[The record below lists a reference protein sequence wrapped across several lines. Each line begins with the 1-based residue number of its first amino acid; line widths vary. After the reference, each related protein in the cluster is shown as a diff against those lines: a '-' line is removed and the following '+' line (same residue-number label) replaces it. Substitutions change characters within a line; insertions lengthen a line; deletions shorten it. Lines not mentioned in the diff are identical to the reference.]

1 MYGLSRTRTIQRCW
15 ANHTFLSSFLV
26 SKETLVTYGS
36 RSSLTTD
43 DKEEPT
49 LAEES
54 LTFTKRRQMKKKV
67 QGVNKTQTVS
77 ISLNSDSEK
86 VKKNHS
92 IKLMKGKN
100 TEEVELLVKAY
111 DKWLKKDNK
120 KQMYLLDQK
129 SADRLVHHLLKDI
142 KSDDVIAESHP
153 GPGILTRT
161 LLKETANDIITFE
174 PQPTFASHLKES
186 LLPQHSSRLTIS
198 HLDLQKF
205 YTYYVHGKK
214 VPEKDRL
221 HELLKLFP
229 TNTKKFNSNV
239 KMVGVVCDPK
249 FFFRLTLSFA
259 FQCCFFENIFP
270 TLYLYIPFRL
280 YSRISLSLGHFAYS
294 KVGVPFQFYFNLD
307 HLESV
312 PQTGFY
318 PPYPLA
324 ASRKRLP
331 EDDFLHL
338 VKISANEEFFNKVPR
353 EELESFHYFLNRI
366 CLTKRKDTLITQ
378 LEKWIPACGPEFIK
392 NGFRVFT
399 HPRELTQDQLL
410 QAYYIFSKLPAYEGS
425 MFHHYRRHW
434 AIQFGERDE
443 EVVRLKSDDEVVELE
458 DQVLEN

>member
-1 MYGLSRTRTIQRCW
+1 
-15 ANHTFLSSFLV
+15 
-26 SKETLVTYGS
+26 
-36 RSSLTTD
+36 
-43 DKEEPT
+43 
-49 LAEES
+49 
-54 LTFTKRRQMKKKV
+54 MKKKG
-67 QGVNKTQTVS
+67 QEVNKTQS
-77 ISLNSDSEK
+77 GSKNQYLDSVKGK
-86 VKKNHS
+86 VKTDV
-92 IKLMKGKN
+92 IRLMKGKN
-100 TEEVELLVKAY
+100 TEEVEHLLKTY
-111 DKWLKKDNK
+111 NRLLKKDNK
-120 KQMYLLDQK
+120 SQMMYLLDQK

-142 KSDDVIAESHP
+142 KHGDVIAESHP

-161 LLKETANDIITFE
+161 LLKETTNDIIAFE
-174 PQPTFASHLKES
+174 PQSSFASHLEES
-186 LLPQHSSRLTIS
+186 LLPEYSSRLTIS

-221 HELLKLFP
+221 HDLLKLFP
-229 TNTKKFNSNV
+229 SNTEKFSSNV
-239 KMVGVVCDPK
+239 KMIGVVSDPK
-249 FFFRLTLSFA
+249 FFFRLTLSFV
-259 FQCCFFENIFP
+259 FQCCFFESIFP
-270 TLYLYIPFRL
+270 TLYLYVPYRL

-294 KVGVPFQFYFNLD
+294 KVGVPFQFYFSFD
-307 HLESV
+307 HLDSV

-318 PPYPLA
+318 PPYSLA
-324 ASRKRLP
+324 ASKKRRP

-338 VKISANEEFFNKVPR
+338 VKISANKDFFKKVPL

-410 QAYYIFSKLPAYEGS
+410 QAYYIFSRLPSYEGS

-443 EVVRLKSDDEVVELE
+443 EVVRLKTDDEVVEIE

>member
-1 MYGLSRTRTIQRCW
+1 MQRCW
-15 ANHTFLSSFLV
+15 ANHTCLSSFLV
-26 SKETLVTYGS
+26 IKETLVTYGG

-49 LAEES
+49 LTEES
-54 LTFTKRRQMKKKV
+54 LTFTKRRQMKKKG
-67 QGVNKTQTVS
+67 QEENKTQS
-77 ISLNSDSEK
+77 GSKIQYSDSVKGK
-86 VKKNHS
+86 VKTDV
-92 IKLMKGKN
+92 IRLMKGKN
-100 TEEVELLVKAY
+100 TEEVEHLLKTY
-111 DKWLKKDNK
+111 NRLLKKDNK
-120 KQMYLLDQK
+120 SQMMYLLDQK

-142 KSDDVIAESHP
+142 KHGDVIAESHP

-161 LLKETANDIITFE
+161 LLKETTNDIIAFE
-174 PQPTFASHLKES
+174 PQSSFASHLEES
-186 LLPQHSSRLTIS
+186 LLPEYSSRLTIS

-221 HELLKLFP
+221 HDLLKLFP
-229 TNTKKFNSNV
+229 TNTEKFSSNV
-239 KMVGVVCDPK
+239 KMIGVVSDPK
-249 FFFRLTLSFA
+249 FFFRLTLSFV
-259 FQCCFFENIFP
+259 FQCCFFESIFP
-270 TLYLYIPFRL
+270 TLYLYVPYRL

-294 KVGVPFQFYFNLD
+294 KVGVPFQFYFSFD
-307 HLESV
+307 HLDSV

-318 PPYPLA
+318 PPYSLA
-324 ASRKRLP
+324 ASKKRRP

-338 VKISANEEFFNKVPR
+338 VKISANKDFFKKVPL

-410 QAYYIFSKLPAYEGS
+410 QAYYIFSRLPSYEGS

-443 EVVRLKSDDEVVELE
+443 EVVRLKTDDEVVEIE

>member
-1 MYGLSRTRTIQRCW
+1 
-15 ANHTFLSSFLV
+15 
-26 SKETLVTYGS
+26 
-36 RSSLTTD
+36 
-43 DKEEPT
+43 
-49 LAEES
+49 
-54 LTFTKRRQMKKKV
+54 MKKKG
-67 QGVNKTQTVS
+67 QEVNKTQS
-77 ISLNSDSEK
+77 GSKNQYSDSVKGK
-86 VKKNHS
+86 VKTDV
-92 IKLMKGKN
+92 IRLMKGKN
-100 TEEVELLVKAY
+100 TEEVEHLLKTY
-111 DKWLKKDNK
+111 NRLLKKDNK
-120 KQMYLLDQK
+120 SQMMYLLDQK

-142 KSDDVIAESHP
+142 KHGDVIAESHP

-161 LLKETANDIITFE
+161 LLKETTNDIIAFE
-174 PQPTFASHLKES
+174 PQSSFASHLEES
-186 LLPQHSSRLTIS
+186 LLPEYSSRLTIS

-221 HELLKLFP
+221 HDLLKLFP
-229 TNTKKFNSNV
+229 SNTEKFSSNV
-239 KMVGVVCDPK
+239 KMIGVVSDPK
-249 FFFRLTLSFA
+249 FFFRLTLSFV
-259 FQCCFFENIFP
+259 FQCCFFESIFP
-270 TLYLYIPFRL
+270 TLYLYVPYRL

-294 KVGVPFQFYFNLD
+294 KVGVPFQFYFSFD
-307 HLESV
+307 HLDSV

-318 PPYPLA
+318 PPYSLA
-324 ASRKRLP
+324 ASKKRRP

-338 VKISANEEFFNKVPR
+338 VKISANKDFFKKVPL

-410 QAYYIFSKLPAYEGS
+410 QAYYIFSRLPSYEGS

-443 EVVRLKSDDEVVELE
+443 EVVRLKTDDEVVEIE